1 MDSKRPDAQAAHEF
15 TLTAMLPALAGTNLI
30 YGLGML
36 DSGMTFDYAQ
46 ALLQSEML
54 DKVLRSIQGMPIS
67 DELFA
72 YDVIRDVGPGGEFI
86 THEHTFAHMREQSQV
101 KLFDRRCRE
110 TWEASGSQDVVEK
123 AYAAAREIIAT
134 HTVEP
139 LPENVQS
146 ELEAIYTDAEN
157 RQACNREG

>member
-1 MDSKRPDAQAAHEF
+1 
-15 TLTAMLPALAGTNLI
+15 MLPALAGTNLI

-54 DKVLRSIQGMPIS
+54 DKVLRAIQGMPIS

-72 YDVIRDVGPGGEFI
+72 LDVVQDVGPGGEFI

-101 KLFDRRCRE
+101 KLFDRRSRE
-110 TWEASGSQDVVEK
+110 TWEAAGSQDVVER
-123 AYAAAREIIAT
+123 AYSAAREIIAS
-134 HTVEP
+134 HEVQP
-139 LPENVQS
+139 LPESVQS
-146 ELEAIYTDAEN
+146 ELEALFAEAEA
-157 RQACNREG
+157 RQARKRES